1 MAIWET
7 RVYHP
12 GWVSLPCAAYPVL
25 RHLITATHSSEDW
38 PSGAGVACSSQCEVF
53 TIPVFD

>member
-7 RVYHP
+7 RVSHP
-12 GWVSLPCAAYPVL
+12 AWVSLPCAASPVL

-38 PSGAGVACSSQCEVF
+38 PSGAGVAWSSQDEVF